1 MISSWFPE
9 KITRARFEM
18 IPESEITRLKA
29 SVDLAALARS
39 RGIALKPAGKDLLGL
54 CPFHLEKSP
63 SFSVT
68 PAKGT
73 WHCFGCGKAG
83 NAFQLLMEL
92 DNIDF
97 PEAFKRVSEFA
108 DAAANGTPHN
118 GSSNGKN
125 GHAQKPETVDLTISA
140 NQARLRETLQGYTEN
155 LKKSKDAQEYLR
167 SRGLFSPLL
176 LENGAGFA
184 DGKLSGTAELEAI
197 GIHRR
202 RPDGALTERF
212 TGCVVFPATENGKS
226 TQVYARSITGTAHK
240 LLPVQLRGFFHEE
253 ALRYPEVIL
262 CECAID
268 TFSLLVHGQKSVCG
282 VFGAN
287 GFSERHA
294 DILKERHVKSVYLAF
309 DADSAG
315 NRGAEAAAALL
326 RTRGIV
332 PYRVVFPE
340 NTDANDF
347 IRNHPDPQ
355 AGIQELIEEALPMKQ
370 VEMSESVPAAERK
383 GSANRESVDD
393 AIELSLDHGVAEFV
407 RKDRVYRIYN
417 LARATAGNMQVSVA
431 LSHEG
436 QFFMDKLELCSAKE
450 RERLIERMCA
460 HTSLERE
467 IIESDVSQLL
477 YTLIKYKERE
487 QREDSKPKEQVYAMS
502 PEERSDAEALLKS
515 PDLIE
520 RIAEDFE
527 SCGIAGE
534 KTNLICAYLAA
545 TSRLLAQPLHV
556 LFHSS
561 SAAGKSTLMHAVLT
575 FMPDEVV
582 IQYSA
587 ITGQVLFYMQSKD
600 MKHKI
605 LAIAEDEG
613 ALRARYILK
622 MLQSE
627 GRATLASTTKDPET
641 GKLVGEEYRIEGPL
655 AVFSTSTS
663 LHIDEEL
670 HNRNLV
676 LAADESIE
684 QTRRI
689 LAMQRELETEDSLKL
704 LEKRQ
709 KIRQIHKNAQ
719 RLLRPLTVINPFA
732 RGMKFPEHRSRLRR
746 DHAKYLGLIRTITLL
761 HQFQREIKVRETA
774 SGPEEYIE
782 VTKQDLDLARRIAWP
797 VFKRTLDEMP
807 PHTRTFLERITELRD
822 AESKRLAIEPELVR
836 LTRRSMMQSTGLSSS
851 QVHHHLAKLIELEC
865 IVPSSGGVGRLQT
878 YEVLWSGEMESFFDS
893 GEDV

>member
-1 MISSWFPE
+1 MP
-9 KITRARFEM
+9 
-18 IPESEITRLKA
+18 IPAPEITRLKA
-29 SVDLAALARS
+29 SVDLAALVQS
-39 RGIALKPAGKDLLGL
+39 RGISLKPAGKDLMGL
-54 CPFHLEKSP
+54 CPFHSEETP

-68 PAKGT
+68 PSTGLY
-73 WHCFGCGKAG
+73 HCFGCDAAG
-83 NAFQLLMEL
+83 DIFNLVMQLDQVE
-92 DNIDF
+92 F
-97 PEAFKRVSEFA
+97 PEAFQRVSEFA
-108 DAAANGTPHN
+108 GTAGSVLNGTPHN
-118 GSSNGKN
+118 GIPNSQNGN
-125 GHAQKPETVDLTISA
+125 SQKPEAPDLATPA
-140 NQARLRETLQGYTEN
+140 NQSLLREVQLRYREN
-155 LKKSKDAQEYLR
+155 LKRSRAAQEYLR

-184 DGKLSGTAELEAI
+184 DGKLPGTPELESL

-202 RPDGALTERF
+202 AQSGDLVERF
-212 TGCVVFPATENGKS
+212 GGCIVFPATENGRI
-226 TQVYARSITGTAHK
+226 TQIYGRSIAGTAHM
-240 LLPVQLRGFFHEE
+240 LLPAPLRGFFHEE
-253 ALRYPEVIL
+253 ALTYPEIIL

-268 TFSLLVHGQKSVCG
+268 TFSILVHGHPNVCG

-294 DILKERHVKSVYLAF
+294 DILKQRGVKGVYLAF

-315 NRGAEAAAALL
+315 NRGALSAAELL
-326 RTRGIV
+326 QSRGIV
-332 PYRVVFPE
+332 PYRIEFPE
-340 NTDANDF
+340 NSDANDF
-347 IRNHPDPQ
+347 IQTNENPHLSLKK
-355 AGIQELIEEALPMKQ
+355 LIDEARPMKQ
-370 VEMSESVPAAERK
+370 DREPRRASSAAQAAASEKKSPQRVQIQE
-383 GSANRESVDD
+383 D
-393 AIELSLDHGVAEFV
+393 APLFFDQGVAEFQ
-407 RKDRVYRIYN
+407 RGSRRYRVYN
-417 LARATAGNMQVSVA
+417 LGRATPGSMQVSVSV
-431 LSHEG
+431 SHEG

-450 RERLIERMCA
+450 RERLIERMSA
-460 HTSLERE
+460 HTSVERE

-477 YTLIKYKERE
+477 YTLIQYKESA
-487 QREDSKPKEQVYAMS
+487 QKEDSKQKVEAYVMS
-502 PEERSDAEALLKS
+502 PEERAEAEGLLRS

-520 RIAEDFE
+520 KIAEDFE
-527 SCGIAGE
+527 ACGIAGE
-534 KTNLICAYLAA
+534 KTNLVCAYLAA

-561 SAAGKSTLMHAVLT
+561 SAAGKSTLMNAVLT

-587 ITGQVLFYMQSKD
+587 ITGQVLFYMQSRD

-704 LEKRQ
+704 LERRQ

-761 HQFQREIKVRETA
+761 HQFQREIKVRET
-774 SGPEEYIE
+774 SGGPEEYIE
-782 VTKQDLDLARRIAWP
+782 VTAQDLDLARRIAWP
-797 VFKRTLDEMP
+797 VFRRTLDEMP

-822 AESKRLAIEPELVR
+822 RESKSLAIEPELVR
-836 LTRRSMMQSTGLSSS
+836 LTRRSMMQATGLSAT
-851 QVHHHLAKLIELEC
+851 QVFHHLSRLVELEHV
-865 IVPSSGGVGRLQT
+865 IAHGGGTGRQSK
-878 YEVLWSGEMESFFDS
+878 YEILSPDDRDFENFFNS
-893 GEDV
+893 EGLA